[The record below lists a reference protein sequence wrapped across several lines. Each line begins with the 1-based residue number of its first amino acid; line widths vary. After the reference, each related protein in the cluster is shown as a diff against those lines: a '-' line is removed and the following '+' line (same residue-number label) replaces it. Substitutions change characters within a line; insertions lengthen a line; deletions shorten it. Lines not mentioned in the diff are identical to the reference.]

1 MRRSAIRIPRRHRRA
16 ILIYLVTI
24 VTPVCVLLW
33 LGVQSFDR
41 QRQALATLT
50 AEKLS
55 AEIEARTREAA
66 DAAFRDDAHPI
77 ATHRFTFEDGELVR
91 PALRA
96 PLPAPLPSAFV
107 DAERV
112 EMERPDLALAVY
124 RRLGADARH
133 AALAASR
140 VARCLAKLDRHQEA
154 TEAWRALAVRYPD
167 DRDPYGRPYGI
178 VAAMQAGDTAD
189 LLSQIIK
196 PRWELS
202 ADHAEHF
209 VAQLGGHG
217 AEAYLDRYR
226 FARELAHGFRPAGN
240 AGEGELR
247 SDVVAG
253 RRVFYRVDGP
263 RRIVGFAA
271 SQPWLESLS
280 ARVASELGI
289 ANEEG
294 RDLRIHVGAVALVS
308 LLLSAGV
315 VLLVRDTSRD
325 ARTNQLRSEFVS
337 GVSHELKTPITLVR
351 LYGETLLRHD
361 TLTTEERKEFYRI
374 ITRESARLGRLV
386 DQILSF
392 ARIERGELTY
402 EMKEGD
408 LAPLA
413 SGVIEDYREWLEHAG
428 FTVQVAIPESAPAV
442 RFDPAAVSQALV
454 NLLDN
459 AAKYSGASR
468 EIAARLDIHAGG
480 VAIEVQD
487 HGVGIAAEEQSKI
500 FERFYRARSRTGK
513 GGYGLGLFMVRHI
526 MDAHG
531 GRVEVDSAPGRGSRF
546 RLEFPSV
553 PA

>member
-1 MRRSAIRIPRRHRRA
+1 MRA
-16 ILIYLVTI
+16 IGAPRPVLIYLLTI
-24 VTPVCVLLW
+24 VGPVCVLLW

-55 AEIEARTREAA
+55 AAMEARTREAA
-66 DAAFRDDAHPI
+66 EAALRDPSHPI
-77 ATHRFTFEDGELVR
+77 ATHFFTFEDGELVR

-96 PLPAPLPSAFV
+96 PLPAPLPSAFA
-107 DAERV
+107 DADRLETD
-112 EMERPDLALAVY
+112 RPDLALAVY
-124 RRLGADARH
+124 RRLARNAPH
-133 AALAASR
+133 AALASSR
-140 VARCLAKLDRHQEA
+140 VARCLARLGRHAEA
-154 TEAWRALAVRYPD
+154 ADAWRALAVQHAD
-167 DRDPYGRPYGI
+167 ERDPYGRPYGI
-178 VAAMQAGDTAD
+178 VAAIQAGATTG
-189 LLSQIIK
+189 LLEQIIRG
-196 PRWELS
+196 RWELS
-202 ADHAEHF
+202 ADHAEYF
-209 VAQLGGHG
+209 VTQLGGNG

-226 FARELAHGFRPAGN
+226 FARELASAFRPVSGTS
-240 AGEGELR
+240 EGELT
-247 SDVVAG
+247 SDTVAG
-253 RRVFYRVDGP
+253 RRLFYRADGP
-263 RRIVGFAA
+263 RRIIGFATSA
-271 SQPWLESLS
+271 PWLEALS
-280 ARVASELGI
+280 ERMQSELGI
-289 ANEEG
+289 ANDDG
-294 RDLRIHVGAVALVS
+294 RDLRIHFGAVALVS

-325 ARTNQLRSEFVS
+325 ARTNQLRSDFVS

-361 TLTTEERKEFYRI
+361 TLTTAERREFYRI

-413 SGVIEDYREWLEHAG
+413 AGVVEDYREWLEHAG
-428 FTVQVAIPESAPAV
+428 FTVQVAIPESAPPV

-459 AAKYSGASR
+459 AAKYSGVSK
-468 EIAARLDIHAGG
+468 EIAATLDVRAGA
-480 VAIEVQD
+480 VVLEVQD
-487 HGVGIAAEEQSKI
+487 HGIGIAADEQPKI
-500 FERFYRARSRTGK
+500 FERFYRSRSRTGK

-531 GRVEVDSAPGRGSRF
+531 GRVVVESAPGSGSRF
-546 RLEFPSV
+546 RLEFPTV
-553 PA
+553 HA